1 MVPSLNKVYVA
12 TIYIVQLTNNNYQ
25 TRFTINYGDLQLM
38 RD

>member
-25 TRFTINYGDLQLM
+25 TRFTINCGDLQQM
-38 RD
+38 KV